1 MLKVRTHKATVLNNK
16 TSSQLTEYVYALL
29 ANQFLFFTVFQ
40 WDIENSMELLCFRFT
55 APCDIDLSVT
65 TQQNARVYLFSDAL
79 PHGAHVP
86 STGTD

>member
-1 MLKVRTHKATVLNNK
+1 MVLNNK
-16 TSSQLTEYVYALL
+16 TSSQLTECVYALL

-55 APCDIDLSVT
+55 APYDIDLGVT
-65 TQQNARVYLFSDAL
+65 TQQNTWVFLFSDAL

-86 STGTD
+86 STGPD